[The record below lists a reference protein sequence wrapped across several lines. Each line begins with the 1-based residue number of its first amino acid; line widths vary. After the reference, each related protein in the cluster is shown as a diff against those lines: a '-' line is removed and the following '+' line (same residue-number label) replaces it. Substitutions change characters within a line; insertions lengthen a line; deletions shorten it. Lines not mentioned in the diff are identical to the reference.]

1 MSYRVKTRLQYSAAP
16 LAMLLASAMPTMPAL
31 AQEAEALE
39 EIVVTA
45 QRREEKL
52 QDVPISVSAFSADA
66 IEQRGLTNVMSLN
79 SLAPNVSITNA
90 AGNSTAA
97 QIGIRGGIQINPAL
111 SWDPAVGIYL
121 DGVYIGKTQGSVFDV
136 VDLERIE
143 VLRGPQGTLY
153 GRNTLS
159 GAINLVTRA
168 PSGEFKGTASVG
180 YGNYDYK
187 VGKFSVDLPRFGMVS
202 ASVSGRIERR
212 DGFVKNVADTTGVA
226 AGFGTTAAVAQKSQL
241 NNLRSEGARIAV
253 DIDPTDD
260 LNIAYRYDYSNN
272 NQSNQF
278 YQMTGIGTVG
288 QFGNAT
294 TIFDPTSPAYAGLP
308 LFLFTNPNY
317 QSTAS
322 IDGPAYE
329 RSQVQGHS
337 ITANWNASDALSLKS
352 ITAYRKLTWKDG
364 LDLDGSPM
372 PIAHTQRLSD
382 YWAWSQEAQAFG
394 KLFDERLNY
403 VAGFYFFKDD
413 GFTYNPQSYFF
424 GTNFFDSS
432 YGFTSR
438 VYAFYTQVDYKVLD
452 DLTATAGVR
461 YSNERKTILR
471 NLVGTFNF
479 APPVTLI
486 PTTNNARSFN
496 STTPMAS
503 VNYKFTNEINLY
515 ARYSQGYKSGG
526 FNGETNDVLELNTPY
541 RPEKMN
547 AYEIG
552 AKTTFLNGRGTFNA
566 AFFLNKSSDLQLS
579 IFKATGAAS
588 STVENAGKGTA
599 RGLEFELSVRVF
611 DGWTLGGNYGYL
623 DTYYTQY
630 LDGGVNVAN
639 DRPFLHSPKHTA
651 SVNIDGRLYESD
663 FGTLRVIADYAYQS
677 KQFFYPYSLTRT
689 TNPNAYYTQVPGY
702 GIANA
707 RLLFSGIPISGD
719 VTGEVAFWV
728 KNIANNHS
736 VQNWIDFGP
745 AFGNIRPTNFVNP
758 RTLGGEF
765 KVRW

>member
-16 LAMLLASAMPTMPAL
+16 LAMLLASAVPAL
-31 AQEAEALE
+31 AQNAPGALE

-52 QDVPISVSAFSADA
+52 QDVPVSVSAFSADA
-66 IEQRGLTNVMSLN
+66 IEQRGLTNVMALN

-121 DGVYIGKTQGSVFDV
+121 DGVYIGKTQGSVFDIA
-136 VDLERIE
+136 DLSRIE

-159 GAINLVTRA
+159 GALNLVTRA
-168 PSGEFKGTASVG
+168 PSGEFKGWASVG

-187 VGKFSVDLPRFGMVS
+187 VGKFALDLPRFGMVS

-212 DGFVKNVADTTGVA
+212 DGFVRNVATPGFANTVA
-226 AGFGTTAAVAQKSQL
+226 RTPKL
-241 NNLRSEGARIAV
+241 NNLRSEGGRIAV
-253 DIDPTDD
+253 DFDPTDD
-260 LNIAYRYDYSNN
+260 INIAYRYDYSNN

-278 YQMTGIGTVG
+278 YQMTSVGTVP
-288 QFGNAT
+288 QFGTAT
-294 TIFDPTSPAYAGLP
+294 TIFDPNSPAYAGIP
-308 LFLFTNPNY
+308 LNLFVNPNY
-317 QSTAS
+317 SETAS

-337 ITANWNASDALSLKS
+337 ITGTWNASDALSLKS

-364 LDLDGSPM
+364 LDLDGSPL

-394 KLFDERLNY
+394 KLLDEKLNY

-432 YGFTSR
+432 YGFTSK

-461 YSNERKTILR
+461 YSHERKTILR
-471 NLVGTFNF
+471 TLVGTFNF

-486 PTTNNARSFN
+486 PTTTNAATFN

-503 VNYKFTNEINLY
+503 LTYRFSDGINLY

-526 FNGETNDVLELNTPY
+526 FNGETNTAAELNTPY
-541 RPEKMN
+541 RPEKMD

-552 AKTTFLNGRGTFNA
+552 SKITFLEGRGTFNA
-566 AFFLNKSSDLQLS
+566 ALFLNKSSDLQLS

-599 RGLEFELSVRVF
+599 RGLELEGSLRVL
-611 DGWTLGGNYGYL
+611 DGWTVGMNYGYL
-623 DTYYTQY
+623 NTYYSQY
-630 LDGGVNVAN
+630 LDSGVNVAA
-639 DRPFLHSPKHTA
+639 DRPFLHSPKHTF
-651 SVNIDGRLYESD
+651 SVNLDARLYQSD
-663 FGTLRVIADYAYQS
+663 NGTLRLITDYAYQS
-677 KQFFYPYSLTRT
+677 SQFFYPYSLTRT
-689 TNPNAYYTQVPGY
+689 TNPNAFYTQVPGY
-702 GIANA
+702 GIVNA
-707 RLLFSGIPISGD
+707 KLLLADIPVSGD
-719 VTGEVAFWV
+719 VTGEVAFWM
-728 KNIANNHS
+728 KNIADNRA

-745 AFGNIRPTNFVNP
+745 GFGNIRPTNFVNP
-758 RTLGGEF
+758 RTFGAEL

>member
-1 MSYRVKTRLQYSAAP
+1 MTNRVKIRLQYSAAP
-16 LAMLLASAMPTMPAL
+16 LAMLLASAVPAF
-31 AQEAEALE
+31 AQNAPAALE

-52 QDVPISVSAFSADA
+52 QDVPVSVSAFSADA
-66 IEQRGLTNVMSLN
+66 IEQRGLTNVMALN

-121 DGVYIGKTQGSVFDV
+121 DGVYIGKTQGSVFDA
-136 VDLERIE
+136 VDLARVE

-168 PSGEFKGTASVG
+168 PSGEFKGHASIG
-180 YGNYDYK
+180 YGNYDAK
-187 VGKFSVDLPRFGMVS
+187 VGKFSVDLPQFGIVS
-202 ASVSGRIERR
+202 ASVSGRMERR
-212 DGFVKNVADTTGVA
+212 DGFVKNVATP
-226 AGFGTTAAVAQKSQL
+226 GFASTAKTKPQL
-241 NNLRSEGARIAV
+241 NNLHSEGARVAV
-253 DIDPTDD
+253 DFDVTDTFK
-260 LNIAYRYDYSNN
+260 IAYRYDYSNN

-278 YQMTGIGTVG
+278 YQMTSVG
-288 QFGNAT
+288 AGG
-294 TIFDPTSPAYAGLP
+294 IFDPASPIYAGIP
-308 LFLFTNPNY
+308 LSLFVNPKY

-337 ITANWNASDALSLKS
+337 VTGTWNASDAFNLKS

-364 LDLDGSPM
+364 LDLDGSPL

-382 YWAWSQEAQAFG
+382 YWSWSEEAQAFG
-394 KLFDERLNY
+394 KLLDDRLNY
-403 VAGFYFFKDD
+403 VAGVYFFKDD

-432 YGFTSR
+432 YGFTSK
-438 VYAFYTQVDYKVLD
+438 VTAFYTQLDYKVLEN
-452 DLTATAGVR
+452 LTATAGLR
-461 YSNERKTILR
+461 YSHERKTILR
-471 NLVGTFNF
+471 TLLGTFNF
-479 APPVTLI
+479 AAPVTLI
-486 PTTNNARSFN
+486 PTTQKAGTFN
-496 STTPMAS
+496 STTPMGS
-503 VNYKFTNEINLY
+503 LTYKFTEGFNVY

-526 FNGETNDVLELNTPY
+526 FNGETNDIAELSTPY
-541 RPEKMN
+541 RPEKMD

-552 AKTTFLNGRGTFNA
+552 AKTTLWDGRATFNTA
-566 AFFLNKSSDLQLS
+566 LFLNKSSDLQLS

-588 STVENAGKGTA
+588 STVANAGKGTA
-599 RGLEFELSVRVF
+599 KGFELEASVRVI
-611 DGWTLGGNYGYL
+611 DGWTLGANYGYL
-623 DTYYTQY
+623 NTHYSEYIDA
-630 LDGGVNVAN
+630 GVNVAK
-639 DRPFLHSPKHTA
+639 DRPFLHSPKSTF
-651 SVNIDGRLYESD
+651 SVNLDGRLYQSD
-663 FGTLRVIADYAYQS
+663 YGTLRIIADYAYQS
-677 KQFFYPYSLTRT
+677 AQFFYPYSLTKT
-689 TNPNAYYTQVPGY
+689 NNPNAYYTQVPGY
-702 GIANA
+702 GIANGK
-707 RLLFSGIPISGD
+707 LLMADIPLSGD
-719 VTGEVAFWV
+719 ITGEVSFWV
-728 KNIANNHS
+728 KNVANKHY

-745 AFGNIRPTNFVNP
+745 GFGNIRPTNFVNP